1 MPGQRIVPT
10 IWVAPVR
17 SHCTPMTISPLD
29 WANDGAAVRPTARV
43 SAVTKDRTCLMSV
56 LLSSRSSVR
65 ERPDAEVVADVPPQP
80 VQPLGLHDEEEDD
93 EGAEHHEAEV
103 GNQVQHGLGRE
114 EEAPERLHRI
124 AYRDGQERDE
134 DGAEDRAQDGPQ
146 ASDDDHGE
154 VVDGHADLELLV
166 VGDAEIVRVEDARDA
181 RVEGG
186 DGEGQELVAEDVDAD
201 DLRRDVLV

>member
-65 ERPDAEVVADVPPQP
+65 ERPNPEVVADVPPQP
-80 VQPLGLHDEEEDD
+80 VQPVGLHDQEEDD
-93 EGAEHHEAEV
+93 QGAEQHEAEV
-103 GNQVQHGLGRE
+103 GDEVEHGLRVE
-114 EEAPERLHRI
+114 EHAAENFH
-124 AYRDGQERDE
+124 
-134 DGAEDRAQDGPQ
+134 GAA
-146 ASDDDHGE
+146 DDD
-154 VVDGHADLELLV
+154 
-166 VGDAEIVRVEDARDA
+166 R
-181 RVEGG
+181 
-186 DGEGQELVAEDVDAD
+186 Q
-201 DLRRDVLV
+201 